1 MVIFWGRPAAG
12 RRFHRRGAHPP
23 QPFTTNAAFRDLWN
37 HAAVSRRRDA
47 DAPAVIAALP
57 GCYGVFLPD
66 DCAPL
71 RWAVRGGP
79 ASTPL
84 RWPLA
89 EFTTQLRT
97 LPTMPPSPRLSLPRR
112 CRLPEFSTSLTPH
125 SLGSGYHFFAAF
137 YTFATVGCRC
147 PWNHWLSLQP
157 PLPLNLLGELLGEP
171 SRSAHL
177 HLVSCS

>member
-79 ASTPL
+79 ASTSP

-89 EFTTQLRT
+89 EPATQLRNLPST
-97 LPTMPPSPRLSLPRR
+97 LPCPRLSRHAAVATQSSTPASPLCWALIQQFFRGILHSRDSRRR
-112 CRLPEFSTSLTPH
+112 CT
-125 SLGSGYHFFAAF
+125 
-137 YTFATVGCRC
+137 
-147 PWNHWLSLQP
+147 WNLELSL
-157 PLPLNLLGELLGEP
+157 LPLH
-171 SRSAHL
+171 AAIF
-177 HLVSCS
+177 